1 MNIIDSHIAVDKKV
15 ISKSQV
21 GFPEIKWSLNIT
33 TQQFE
38 YDQKTFRSVFQY
50 DQLLFTV
57 SDLMRLLTYE
67 MRVKAKQVFRQ
78 VLTTGKSQH
87 FTCCLMLSS
96 EKFVYADFTLN
107 LAKPNVVKG
116 TMQPLMNFANHTEIA
131 NIFQSL
137 FENDHH
143 GILLT
148 DSESKILLCNAYFE
162 KQMGVKRG
170 ELIGK
175 HTRSF
180 NAGRHSEEFYQN
192 MWENINNKGHWSG
205 VILNKHPNGEVFP
218 HELTIQKITPVKD
231 KVYYLG
237 LTVDLKK
244 QLSRLMDTELG
255 GIDLLTKQPTK
266 EKFLTDLSIFCQ
278 KTGHH
283 SGKIVL
289 VIKPK
294 FDGGNF
300 HQDLIELSDS
310 LFHVRLA
317 QVTGYME
324 KGVFAICTEYHFE
337 HNNEQSRSIR
347 SAIRYLFQDIKFHA
361 SKDIHEAVIKGKIGV
376 SVLGLD
382 SHSPEELLLNSTE
395 AMVEGHAGEG
405 KHLNFYYKSIHEEV
419 NRKKQLE
426 LFVAESIKNE
436 LLTVHYQPI
445 VDCKTGELVKFEALC
460 RFPQSKD
467 AKANIEEMVNIA
479 EDIDLIADL
488 DLCISTKALIDLR
501 KIQETYGE
509 HIGLTINCS
518 LNTKQDITEVLSKLA
533 QQILAYVHKPE
544 QVTIELTESAYF
556 DSQYKHSNILH
567 DLHKIGVNIAID
579 DFGTGY
585 SSFSYLTGGLFKVL
599 KIDKIFVTDIHHDK
613 NKYNIVKMI
622 TGLSHTLGVK
632 VIVEGVETKE
642 ELFVLQTLKVDYIQ
656 GYLFSKPKALSELN
670 KPDYFVKKF
679 NQVMQLNNNNNQ
691 LDRFSS
697 IIKTNLFNLLPSDH
711 LVNIYDYFNQNPKH
725 VTPVVLN
732 KRCLGL
738 VSVTEINLHISP
750 TMGTNAETT
759 QESKKWQKPVNQ
771 LMNVQFTKLL
781 NTIVVDN
788 LATLIKENPNFPWV
802 IVDDKEH
809 FVGMIFKTDIFNYL
823 IEENSH

>member
-1 MNIIDSHIAVDKKV
+1 MNIVDSHLTVNKKI
-15 ISKSQV
+15 ISKRENR
-21 GFPEIKWSLNIT
+21 FPVIEWSLNIT
-33 TQQFE
+33 TQQFS
-38 YDQKTFRSVFQY
+38 YDQHAFRSVFQY
-50 DQLLFTV
+50 SQPIVTV
-57 SDLMRLLTYE
+57 SELMTLLTYE
-67 MRVKAKQVFRQ
+67 MREKAKQVFRS

-87 FTCCLMLSS
+87 FTCCLMFSS
-96 EKFVYADFTLN
+96 EEFVYVVFTLN
-107 LAKPNVVKG
+107 LAKANVVKG
-116 TMQPLMNFANHTEIA
+116 TMQPLMKFANHMEIA

-137 FENDHH
+137 FENEHH

-148 DSESKILLCNAYFE
+148 DSESKILVCNSYFE

-192 MWENINNKGHWSG
+192 MWSKIHNDGHWSG
-205 VILNKHPNGEVFP
+205 VILNRHPNGEVFP
-218 HELTIQKITPVKD
+218 HELTIQKISPVKD
-231 KVYYLG
+231 KIFYLG
-237 LTVDLKK
+237 LTVDLKQ

-266 EKFLTDLSIFCQ
+266 EKFLTELSMFCQ

-289 VIKPK
+289 VVKPK
-294 FDGGNF
+294 FTEENF
-300 HQDLIELSDS
+300 HQNLVELSDS

-317 QVTGYME
+317 QVTGYLE

-337 HNNEQSRSIR
+337 HNNEQSRAIR

-361 SKDIHEAVIKGKIGV
+361 SKAIHEALVKGKIGV

-382 SHSPEELLLNSTE
+382 SQSPEELLSNSTE

-405 KHLNFYYKSIHEEV
+405 KHLNFYFKSIHDEI

-426 LFVAESIKNE
+426 LFVSDVIKKK
-436 LLTVHYQPI
+436 LLSVHYQPI
-445 VDCKTGELVKFEALC
+445 VNCKTGELVKFEALC
-460 RFPQSKD
+460 RFPKSPVT
-467 AKANIEEMVNIA
+467 KANIEEMITIA

-488 DLCISTKALIDLR
+488 DHCISTNALKDLN
-501 KIQETYGE
+501 KLHEKYGE
-509 HIGLTINCS
+509 QIGLTINCS
-518 LNTKQDITEVLSKLA
+518 LNTKQDITEVLAKLA
-533 QQILAYVHKPE
+533 QQILAYVHTPG
-544 QVTIELTESAYF
+544 QITIELTESAYF
-556 DSQYKHSNILH
+556 DSQYKQSNILN

-585 SSFSYLTGGLFKVL
+585 SSFSYLTGGLFNIL
-599 KIDKIFVTDIHHDK
+599 KIDKIFVTDIHQDR

-632 VIVEGVETKE
+632 VIAEGVENE
-642 ELFVLQTLKVDYIQ
+642 DELFVLQTLQVDYIQ
-656 GYLFSKPKALSELN
+656 GYLFAKPKALSDLDH
-670 KPDYFVKKF
+670 PDYFVKKF

-691 LDRFSS
+691 LERFSS
-697 IIKTNLFNLLPSDH
+697 IIKTQIDKLLPNDH
-711 LVNIYDYFNQNPKH
+711 LVKTYDYFNQNPKH
-725 VTPVVLN
+725 VLPVIF
-732 KRCLGL
+732 KKKCLGL
-738 VSVTEINLHISP
+738 VSVSEINLHISP
-750 TMGTNAETT
+750 TMGTDAETT
-759 QESKKWQKPVNQ
+759 QESKKWKKPISQ
-771 LMNVQFTKLL
+771 LMNVEFTKLL

-788 LATLIKENPNFPWV
+788 LAALIKDNPNFPWV

-823 IEENSH
+823 IEENSQ